1 MNRLLS
7 SIGIGAATVDTLLP
21 KTEFTPGET
30 VEATVEMTGGN
41 AEQEIDG
48 LYFALLTRVDD
59 EHVVVDQDEITESV
73 SLAPGETRTLT
84 TEVTVPPRTP
94 VTEGECRVWLK
105 TGLDISWA
113 VDPND
118 EDVRG
123 QFWSQ
128 DGTRNYQ
135 LDSTTDLTVTEL
147 GLPEDD
153 ALRLLVV
160 GDTHVGYRHRPSHKK
175 AEGSSEPRRSGTV
188 PGGDEPRRHPG
199 C

>member
-30 VEATVEMTGGN
+30 VEATVEMTGWN

-84 TEVTVPPRTP
+84 TEVTVPPWTP
-94 VTEGECRVWLK
+94 ITEGECRVWLK

-118 EDVRG
+118 EDAVDVVSLFEESLSVARLEV
-123 QFWSQ
+123 WAS
-128 DGTRNYQ
+128 R
-135 LDSTTDLTVTEL
+135 LDVETEY
-147 GLPEDD
+147 E
-153 ALRLLVV
+153 RLK
-160 GDTHVGYRHRPSHKK
+160 R
-175 AEGSSEPRRSGTV
+175 A
-188 PGGDEPRRHPG
+188 
-199 C
+199 